1 MAICFPAAEISRTPL
16 GRQLSRSW
24 YFGEWRR
31 NISVMCYDGSMGEVF
46 CLGSVNQRLDIEE
59 GFRAESGQDKEIL
72 GL

>member
-1 MAICFPAAEISRTPL
+1 
-16 GRQLSRSW
+16 
-24 YFGEWRR
+24 
-31 NISVMCYDGSMGEVF
+31 VMCYDGSMGEVF